1 MIRRPISKLKSVAYA
16 VMSVTLLLAAYTY
29 VSYKMHLPVEQGG
42 NPKDKTIPT
51 WSQLAEGVVKFTRPN
66 RVFLSATIT
75 VVPNPEYKG
84 EKEQTQSR
92 IEGVTFPLGTSLD
105 AIKFGAQEGYPEYI
119 VTGVEDVFEDWADV
133 WILEDSY
140 ATTIRL
146 FNGLALGVLLG
157 FLTGILMGCIPSIEA
172 FLQPPLSLLAKV
184 PPTAAL
190 AVYMVFF
197 GTGMEMYVAMISLGI
212 LPPIAVSIYLSIKDI
227 PSEMLDKA
235 YTLGA
240 SSFEVAMEVVF
251 KQVLPKFIDTVRLCI
266 GPAIVFLIAAE
277 MLVADIGFGYR
288 IRLQFKMTNMNVVY
302 PYLAI
307 LAGFGFLLDYGL
319 RALQAKVCPWYQN
332 GAK

>member
-92 IEGVTFPLGTSLD
+92 IEGVTFRLAPVWM
-105 AIKFGAQEGYPEYI
+105 IKSGAQEGYPEYI

-157 FLTGILMGCIPSIEA
+157 FLTGILMGCVPSIEA

-212 LPPIAVSIYLSIKDI
+212 LLRSPSDLPSIKDI

-240 SSFEVAMEVVF
+240 SSFEVAVEVVF

-277 MLVADIGFGYR
+277 CSLPTSDSATGFVSSSR
-288 IRLQFKMTNMNVVY
+288 
-302 PYLAI
+302 
-307 LAGFGFLLDYGL
+307 
-319 RALQAKVCPWYQN
+319 
-332 GAK
+332 